1 MKLRALLLSIVLL
14 ITTSALH
21 ATNISNGFD
30 KEKVA
35 RMTEEEKNARIAVM
49 KSRVEEIRGMDR
61 STLSRSERKELRR
74 ELRDLNKEAK
84 AIGRGGIYISLT
96 GILIIILILILVL

>member
-1 MKLRALLLSIVLL
+1 MALL
-14 ITTSALH
+14 ITTSTLH
-21 ATNISNGFD
+21 AANTSNGFD
-30 KEKVA
+30 KEKIA

-49 KSRVEEIRGMDR
+49 KSRVEEIRDMDR
-61 STLSRSERKELRR
+61 STLSRAERKALRH

-84 AIGRGGIYISLT
+84 AMGRGGIYISLT

>member
-1 MKLRALLLSIVLL
+1 MNLRALLLSIVLL
-14 ITTSALH
+14 ITTSTLH
-21 ATNISNGFD
+21 ATNSSNGFD
-30 KEKVA
+30 KEKIA

-49 KSRVEEIRGMDR
+49 KSRVEEIRDMDR

-74 ELRDLNKEAK
+74 ELKDLNKEAK
-84 AIGRGGIYISLT
+84 AMGRGGIYISLT

>member
-1 MKLRALLLSIVLL
+1 MALL
-14 ITTSALH
+14 ITTSTLH
-21 ATNISNGFD
+21 AANTSNGFD
-30 KEKVA
+30 KEKIA

-49 KSRVEEIRGMDR
+49 KSRVEEIRDMDR
-61 STLSRSERKELRR
+61 SALSRAERKELRH

-84 AIGRGGIYISLT
+84 AMGRGGVYISLT